1 MQAFLDRVGIGRN
14 ISPAEL
20 ADHDLLKR
28 PTVAAMFQNTISL
41 TGLKAGQ
48 KENVIPSRAEAIFD
62 CRLLPGV
69 DHSSFIKEL
78 EEIMADEGIGID
90 VIMQIEASCSPAETE
105 IYSVLEGILA
115 DNYPDVPVLP
125 TISTGFTDSRCFRRL
140 GTHCYGLL
148 PLLIDL
154 EIIGTI
160 HGHDERLP
168 IQDLEKG
175 IKVIFDMIQRLNT

>member
-1 MQAFLDRVGIGRN
+1 M
-14 ISPAEL
+14 
-20 ADHDLLKR
+20 H
-28 PTVAAMFQNTISL
+28 
-41 TGLKAGQ
+41 
-48 KENVIPSRAEAIFD
+48 
-62 CRLLPGV
+62 
-69 DHSSFIKEL
+69 
-78 EEIMADEGIGID
+78 
-90 VIMQIEASCSPAETE
+90 IEASCSPAETE

-125 TISTGFTDSRCFRRL
+125 TISTGFTDSRCFRSL